1 MVLYQNKE
9 RSLADF
15 ITSEKSYSA
24 KPLSLLIF
32 KSKTML
38 RKFFLGAI
46 VCLSFISGFSQT
58 DSTSAAVPADSTKPE
73 PTSPA
78 PTITGSVDAYFR
90 YNFNDPKDG
99 STNNYTSFTN
109 SQNSFQLG
117 MASIRAD
124 HSFGKASATIDLGF
138 GPRAEEFSYGD
149 PDHSTLFAVKQ
160 AYISYAI
167 SDKFKL
173 TIGKWATHI
182 GYEVTDAYL
191 NRNYSMDYMFSYG
204 PFSHTGLKAD
214 IGLGKKSALMFGV
227 ANTTD
232 VVAEAGSRKY
242 ALGQFSTGSANDK
255 IKLYLNY
262 QGSYGGSFSTT
273 QFDAVLTA
281 AVTDKFSIGYNGTVQ
296 TTKPE
301 GGSSASWW
309 GSAIYLT
316 TDPST
321 VFGITLRAEYFDNKK
336 AVVAAPATSIFD
348 VTLSPNFRIGNL
360 TIIPEL
366 RLDAGKDEIFKT
378 SDNDPTKSTVTGL
391 LAATYHF

>member
-1 MVLYQNKE
+1 
-9 RSLADF
+9 
-15 ITSEKSYSA
+15 
-24 KPLSLLIF
+24 
-32 KSKTML
+32 ML
-38 RKFFLGAI
+38 RKIFLGSI
-46 VCLSFISGFSQT
+46 VCLTFISGFSQ
-58 DSTSAAVPADSTKPE
+58 SDSTKPAE

-90 YNFNDPKDG
+90 YNFNDPKDH
-99 STNNYTSFTN
+99 TNNFTSFTN
-109 SQNSFQLG
+109 AQNSFQLG

-124 HSFGKASATIDLGF
+124 HSFGKASATVDLGF
-138 GPRAEEFSYGD
+138 GTRAEEFAYGD
-149 PDHSTLFAVKQ
+149 PSHPTLFAVKQ
-160 AYISYAI
+160 AYISYAV

-204 PFSHTGLKAD
+204 PFSHTGIKAD
-214 IGLGKKSALMFGV
+214 IGLGKKSALMLGV

-232 VVAEAGSRKY
+232 VVAEAGSRRY
-242 ALGQFSTGSANDK
+242 AIAQFSTGSSNDK
-255 IKLYLNY
+255 VKLYLNY

-296 TTKPE
+296 TTKPD

-309 GSAIYLT
+309 GSAVYLT
-316 TDPST
+316 ADPT
-321 VFGITLRAEYFDNKK
+321 TAFGITLRGEYFDNKK
-336 AVVAAPATSIFD
+336 AVVSAPASSIFD
-348 VTLSPNFRIGNL
+348 LTLSPNFRVGNL

-366 RLDAGKDEIFKT
+366 RLDAGKDEIFLKSDGVTGTKT
-378 SDNDPTKSTVTGL
+378 TVTGI